1 VFVDQI
7 SVGFCV
13 FDHSEVSDNNV
24 SDDVI
29 VDLLTGGLL
38 PSSLK
43 RERSPC
49 VRSLSWS
56 EIGMSPNHGCLLAV
70 CTAEG
75 RVKLYRPP
83 YSDFCAE
90 WIEIVDISKMLYENL
105 SSMNFGESKNP
116 STSLSKVTCISKV
129 FSVEV

>member
-56 EIGMSPNHGCLLAV
+56 EIGMSPNHG
-70 CTAEG
+70 
-75 RVKLYRPP
+75 Y
-83 YSDFCAE
+83 
-90 WIEIVDISKMLYENL
+90 
-105 SSMNFGESKNP
+105 
-116 STSLSKVTCISKV
+116 CISCNM
-129 FSVEV
+129 FSFVLFLYFLNS